1 MTPKYAPSMYCT
13 PCARLMK
20 SITPNTSVSPA
31 AIRNSSTPSCRPLRV
46 WTTTSA
52 SGTVRGPRGAR
63 SAHLAV
69 LDVRVGH
76 VAEHLLDDLGL
87 VAAVGALRDL
97 GQVEVLDG
105 IMVGVEAELAAQRLE
120 VGLHQRRA
128 QRVLVAG
135 VALGLAQRAVDQ
147 QRGVVSLER
156 IGSGHRVVGVLVG
169 GDEAAV
175 AGVVQVGRPVRAA
188 EQAERGILF
197 RRQRPVVTSSCLNSP
212 RFPSEPCEKL
222 QTSGA
227 MGV

>member
-52 SGTVRGPRGAR
+52 RGTVRWR

-105 IMVGVEAELAAQRLE
+105 IVVGVEAELAAQRLE

-128 QRVLVAG
+128 QRIG
-135 VALGLAQRAVDQ
+135 RA
-147 QRGVVSLER
+147 
-156 IGSGHRVVGVLVG
+156 H
-169 GDEAAV
+169 
-175 AGVVQVGRPVRAA
+175 
-188 EQAERGILF
+188 
-197 RRQRPVVTSSCLNSP
+197 
-212 RFPSEPCEKL
+212 
-222 QTSGA
+222 
-227 MGV
+227 